1 MVLHTQVRLLSRGKI
16 FRQLFGAAMG
26 SPVSPLAANI
36 FMEHLEQ
43 SAIATAPLNCKPK
56 LWKRYVDDILEVVSK
71 DGVIPLTDHLNS
83 IDDSN
88 SIKFT
93 FEEEKDGRI
102 PFLDTLIVRRDDGS
116 VKLLVYLNF
125 ASHHPLH
132 QKLGVVRTLM
142 DRKNKIITE
151 DTDKEEE
158 EANIKKALN
167 TCGYPPWSID
177 RVKKQME
184 TPREKKNT
192 KKDENSKSKG
202 MVVIPY
208 VEGVSERIARTF
220 KNYNI
225 ATAMKPH
232 CTLRNMLVHPKDKR
246 DPLHTTDV
254 IYAIPCKNCESTYVG
269 ETGRKFG
276 KRIEEHRAEAEKAGA
291 TVRTRAS
298 RKASESKVNK
308 SAITDHV
315 MDKDHIIDWEEAR
328 VVGKEADRY
337 KRWIKEAIQIRKQDN
352 IMNRDE
358 GQLTVVQRMQ
368 FLRNNVSTHVLLVS
382 IEPHFSTTSH
392 IYWSFHF
399 ERSCVARD

>member
-1 MVLHTQVRLLSRGKI
+1 MLCPFTCTPIHKVLEIVRERIEKGYMKEYNKTSGYNLSVDDVVELLDFILSTTYFTFRGKI

-102 PFLDTLIVRRDDGS
+102 PFLDTLIVRRDDGF
-116 VKLLVYLNF
+116 VKLLVYRK
-125 ASHHPLH
+125 ATHTDQYRPLH

-151 DTDKEEE
+151 DTDKEQE

-167 TCGYPPWSID
+167 TCGYPPWNID

-192 KKDENSKSKG
+192 KKDENSKSH
-202 MVVIPY
+202 MW
-208 VEGVSERIARTF
+208 
-220 KNYNI
+220 
-225 ATAMKPH
+225 
-232 CTLRNMLVHPKDKR
+232 
-246 DPLHTTDV
+246 
-254 IYAIPCKNCESTYVG
+254 
-269 ETGRKFG
+269 
-276 KRIEEHRAEAEKAGA
+276 
-291 TVRTRAS
+291 
-298 RKASESKVNK
+298 KV
-308 SAITDHV
+308 
-315 MDKDHIIDWEEAR
+315 
-328 VVGKEADRY
+328 
-337 KRWIKEAIQIRKQDN
+337 
-352 IMNRDE
+352 
-358 GQLTVVQRMQ
+358 
-368 FLRNNVSTHVLLVS
+368 FLNV
-382 IEPHFSTTSH
+382 
-392 IYWSFHF
+392 
-399 ERSCVARD
+399 